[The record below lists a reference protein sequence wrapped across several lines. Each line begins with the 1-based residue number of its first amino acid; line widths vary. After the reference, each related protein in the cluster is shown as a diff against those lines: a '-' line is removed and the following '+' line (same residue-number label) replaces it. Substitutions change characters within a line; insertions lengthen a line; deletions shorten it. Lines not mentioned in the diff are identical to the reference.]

1 MAERAQSYESH
12 RRYVPAY
19 HFFALPV
26 VILNV
31 VVEILRFNKYRTLY
45 HVWLVLFAL
54 ALAVFIVFARAMAA
68 RVQDRVIRLEERMRL
83 GRLLPEEL
91 RSRIDEIRPS
101 QLVALR
107 FAADE
112 ELAELAQRCLSG
124 ELTKA
129 EQIKRSIRVWRPD
142 HLRM

>member
-12 RRYVPAY
+12 RRYIPAY

-31 VVEILRFNKYRTLY
+31 VVEILRLNKYRTLY

-54 ALAVFIVFARAMAA
+54 ALAVFIVFARSMAA

-83 GRLLPEEL
+83 GRLLPDEL
-91 RSRIDEIRPS
+91 RSRIDEISPS
-101 QLVALR
+101 HLVALR
-107 FAADE
+107 FASDE
-112 ELAELAQRCLSG
+112 ELPELAQRCLSG
-124 ELTKA
+124 ELTRA
-129 EQIKRSIRVWRPD
+129 EQIKKEIRTWRPD